1 MTALNYINTIHKDR
15 ADGYITLLKKG
26 KGGFHLNYKLKELY
40 SLIDLYEGTED
51 VYVSQNTFY
60 IQKRLKDNIRQ
71 LRALFVDLDVQKD
84 TTYTI
89 DEVLHKLDD
98 IFNANEL
105 PRPTLMINSG
115 RGIHLIWRIKD
126 APKQALGFWQEIE
139 DRLNYKLKH
148 LGADPAVHDCT
159 RVLRLPNT
167 INSKNGSECHIIELN
182 KTNMYTLTE
191 LRENYFPRERKKKV
205 AKTTKKTSSNVKNLF
220 NSYTLHTER
229 LKDIKKLCE
238 LRNWD
243 MDGYRNYTLLLFA
256 YWTGIYT
263 REEDLFKDTI
273 KEFNSMFLVPQKDW
287 EVKTVIKSAGKAVKV
302 FIEYEQGVRDGLTS
316 KAIKGAKDKKGF
328 WYKNETLIKLFGI
341 TAEEQKHMKTIISK
355 DEKNERRKLKDTP
368 RNENGLTSKEQSKA
382 DKIAQVKALK
392 EQGLNNTQISKELG
406 ISRQYVIKLLGV

>member
-1 MTALNYINTIHKDR
+1 MTALNYIDTIHKDR

-60 IQKRLKDNIRQ
+60 IQKRHKDNIRQ

-126 APKQALGFWQEIE
+126 APMQALGFWQEIE

-159 RVLRLPNT
+159 RVLRLPST
-167 INSKNGSECHIIELN
+167 INSKNGAECHIIEVN
-182 KTNMYTLTE
+182 PTNLYTLTE
-191 LRENYFPRERKKKV
+191 LRENYFPREQKKKV

-220 NSYTLHTER
+220 NSYTLHTAR
-229 LKDIKKLCE
+229 LKDIEKLCE

-273 KEFNSMFLVPQKDW
+273 EEFNNRFLVPQKYW
-287 EVKTVIKSAGKAVKV
+287 EVKTVIKSASKAVKL
-302 FIEYEQGVRDGLTS
+302 FIAYEQGIRAGLTS

-328 WYKNETLIKLFGI
+328 WYKNETLINLFDI
-341 TAEEQKHMKTIISK
+341 TVEEQKHMKTIISK
-355 DEKNERRKLKDTP
+355 EVKNERRKLKDTP
-368 RNENGLTSKEQSKA
+368 RNENGLTSKEQAKA
-382 DKIAQVKALK
+382 DKVAQVKALK
-392 EQGLNNTQISKELG
+392 EQGHSNIKIAELLSINKSTVG
-406 ISRQYVIKLLGV
+406 RLLK